1 MGRKIWVI
9 CIIILGMMMGMPSM
23 VGAAPSVIWDGE
35 VELPSGTFDFVP
47 TNNQSASYGINNFT
61 DLGALVAANQSA
73 GFSINISDEWYASL
87 GSFWINGINGTN
99 NEPWTPTSKSW
110 SILINDVPASEGLN
124 KNTLKNGD
132 VVSFWFCPTNSTTF
146 EPIIDEATYVLNI
159 TLKPTTVIWD
169 GEVELPSGTFD
180 FVPTNNQSASYGI
193 NNFTDLGALVAANQ
207 SAGFSINIS
216 DEWYASL
223 GSFWI
228 NGINGTNNEPWT
240 PTSKSWSILIND
252 VPASEGLSK
261 NTLKNGDVV
270 SFWFCPTN
278 STTFEPIIGEATY
291 VLNIS
296 AVIESSTRGSSSGG
310 SGGGTGHATIVKL
323 VDEEEQTVAPEEPQ
337 SEEDEGQVAPD
348 EDADTDSAEQ
358 PDTPDAETEEDKND
372 LPGFEGIVAVF
383 GLLLSSI
390 FIMKRRV

>member
-1 MGRKIWVI
+1 MGT
-9 CIIILGMMMGMPSM
+9 ILVMPSM

-35 VELPSGTFDFVP
+35 VELPSGAFDFVP
-47 TNNQSASYGINNFT
+47 TNNQSASYEINNFT

-73 GFSINISDEWYASL
+73 GFSINISDEWYASF

-99 NEPWTPTSKSW
+99 NEPWGPSSKSW
-110 SILINDVPASEGLN
+110 SILINDVPASEGLS

-169 GEVELPSGTFD
+169 GEVELPSGTFE
-180 FVPTNNQSASYGI
+180 FVPTNNQSASYEI

-216 DEWYASL
+216 DEWYASF

-228 NGINGTNNEPWT
+228 NGINGTNNEPWS

-270 SFWFCPTN
+270 SF
-278 STTFEPIIGEATY
+278 
-291 VLNIS
+291 
-296 AVIESSTRGSSSGG
+296 
-310 SGGGTGHATIVKL
+310 
-323 VDEEEQTVAPEEPQ
+323 
-337 SEEDEGQVAPD
+337 
-348 EDADTDSAEQ
+348 
-358 PDTPDAETEEDKND
+358 
-372 LPGFEGIVAVF
+372 
-383 GLLLSSI
+383 
-390 FIMKRRV
+390 